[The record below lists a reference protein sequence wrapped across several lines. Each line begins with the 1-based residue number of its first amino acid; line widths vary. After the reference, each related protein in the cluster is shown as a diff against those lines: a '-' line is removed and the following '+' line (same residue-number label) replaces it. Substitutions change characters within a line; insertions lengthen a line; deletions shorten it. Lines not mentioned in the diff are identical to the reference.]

1 MTNRFF
7 LFNKL
12 TQNNINDEYV
22 IDWINKSFSL
32 HMINNTSKVSQ
43 LGKRETRSL
52 NEYETCFTFDE
63 NFDMDFNFFSSP
75 ITTSQRLKIG
85 SFIFHSQDYS
95 KVGPRKS
102 NYIIAYSHQNRT
114 NYGIIKY
121 FLQIRE
127 ENYLAINN
135 LKIISNLY
143 ENIGARTNVLLTNLR
158 NTGAFDLYF
167 CDCHEIENLIFIHW
181 SQVIA
186 KCIAI
191 KNSDGHYSISELID
205 NPDHT

>member
-1 MTNRFF
+1 MI
-7 LFNKL
+7 KL
-12 TQNNINDEYV
+12 DPA
-22 IDWINKSFSL
+22 
-32 HMINNTSKVSQ
+32 KV
-43 LGKRETRSL
+43 G
-52 NEYETCFTFDE
+52 
-63 NFDMDFNFFSSP
+63 
-75 ITTSQRLKIG
+75 G
-85 SFIFHSQDYS
+85 

-102 NYIIAYSHQNRT
+102 NYIIAYIHQNRT

-158 NTGAFDLYF
+158 NTGAFDLYY